1 MDKIVEHWIERSQY
15 DLDTAK
21 VMLETGRYLYVAYM
35 CQQSV
40 EKLIKAIIAQ
50 QGKENF
56 PIHNLNRLA
65 EISEI
70 SNELSSEQFNFLA
83 ELTPYHVEARY
94 GDYKEK
100 LSEIIDEQKAQEVY
114 RKTLEIH
121 KWLYRK
127 IRGFITEL
135 RREIPI
141 KEIILFGSYAQ
152 GNPKEYSD
160 IDLAV
165 ISDWFKG
172 KPKIENMQY
181 LSRIAAAYNSLIE
194 ALPFTEEEYRNL
206 DKRSFLASIVKSGRN
221 SSKLLEKSS

>member
-1 MDKIVEHWIERSQY
+1 MNRYEIIIYWSNEDNAFIAEVPELAGCMAHGNSYEEALANAKEAIHLWI
-15 DLDTAK
+15 DTAK
-21 VMLETGRYLYVAYM
+21 E
-35 CQQSV
+35 
-40 EKLIKAIIAQ
+40 
-50 QGKENF
+50 F
-56 PIHNLNRLA
+56 
-65 EISEI
+65 
-70 SNELSSEQFNFLA
+70 
-83 ELTPYHVEARY
+83 
-94 GDYKEK
+94 GDPG
-100 LSEIIDEQKAQEVY
+100 Y
-114 RKTLEIH
+114 RKGYVGYWPLA
-121 KWLYRK
+121 K
-127 IRGFITEL
+127 IISGFIAEL

-165 ISDWFKG
+165 ISDWFVG

-221 SSKLLEKSS
+221 SSELIEKR